1 MNDTAQVSGVRKTEA
16 NAPVADA
23 ARLQSCCEALITRLG
38 EMEMPIDELRIRE
51 AGGCVGGMLVE
62 MMLNRSLTVPAAEAA
77 AVADLCGSLKDQFDD
92 PDERSIIAAVHA
104 HACAARDAGADL
116 EVAFR

>member
-1 MNDTAQVSGVRKTEA
+1 MSGTDTAAPPRAVVA
-16 NAPVADA
+16 AAPVADA
-23 ARLQSCCEALITRLG
+23 ARLQAVCEGLVARLG

-62 MMLNRSLTVPAAEAA
+62 VMLNRTLTVPLAESA
-77 AVADLCGSLKDQFDD
+77 AVADLCAALLDVFEDA
-92 PDERSIIAAVHA
+92 DERSVIAALHR

-116 EVAFR
+116 DVAFS